1 MSNMI
6 VRMKV
11 EKEIEKFIIKNKKEN
26 VLHMTEFDDY
36 VSSIS
41 SLPEDNLC
49 TSDEVLL
56 KTTLFGLFFKYKDY
70 KEEKKSKENVKK
82 DEIKRPRTTSPIYNN
97 NNIFKPIKP
106 FPNEKRPIS
115 VYFGKKKS

>member
-1 MSNMI
+1 
-6 VRMKV
+6 
-11 EKEIEKFIIKNKKEN
+11 
-26 VLHMTEFDDY
+26 MTEFDDY

-70 KEEKKSKENVKK
+70 KEQKKIQREC
-82 DEIKRPRTTSPIYNN
+82 
-97 NNIFKPIKP
+97 
-106 FPNEKRPIS
+106 
-115 VYFGKKKS
+115 

>member
-1 MSNMI
+1 MI

-11 EKEIEKFIIKNKKEN
+11 EEEIEKFIIKNKKEN

-70 KEEKKSKENVKK
+70 KEQKKSKENVKK
-82 DEIKRPRTTSPIYNN
+82 VKIKRPRTTSPIYNN
-97 NNIFKPIKP
+97 MFEPIKA
-106 FPNEKRPIS
+106 FPHSANERPIS

>member
-1 MSNMI
+1 MI

-11 EKEIEKFIIKNKKEN
+11 EKEIEKFIIKNKKED

-41 SLPEDNLC
+41 SLPEDHLC

-82 DEIKRPRTTSPIYNN
+82 VEIKRPRTTSPI
-97 NNIFKPIKP
+97 
-106 FPNEKRPIS
+106 
-115 VYFGKKKS
+115 